1 MGWVL
6 LVCPAAADDRS
17 HDNLAHKVKIRD
29 VASVEVETYHKTSL
43 VLLHDPGHSLDERI
57 LREQFRY

>member
-1 MGWVL
+1 MDK
-6 LVCPAAADDRS
+6 A
-17 HDNLAHKVKIRD
+17 
-29 VASVEVETYHKTSL
+29 TSL